1 MKIKSKVNGLIIGQ
15 SKTTNDV
22 VKLGRGKFADVVS
35 DTSSKSQ
42 SKSQAKPKAKPV
54 AVQEKATAKTDDTET
69 VEQL

>member
-42 SKSQAKPKAKPV
+42 AKRPAAQKKVPAKI
-54 AVQEKATAKTDDTET
+54 DDTET

>member
-42 SKSQAKPKAKPV
+42 AKPKAKPA
-54 AVQEKATAKTDDTET
+54 AVQKKAPAKTQTQTKDE